1 MDKLRAMELLLSVA
15 ETRSFSETGR
25 RQNMSTASVSR
36 RLSELED
43 VLGATLIHRSTRNL
57 TLSEAG
63 NAYAVRAREI
73 LFAVGQADAGVTALQ
88 GSPYGVLRLHSRTMF
103 GLKVLT
109 PLQAGFSRKYPDL
122 MVELHLSERPA
133 RLREDGFDIDFRI
146 APPQENGLMR
156 RRLFLSDRVLV
167 AAPEYLRDHGA
178 PASPEDLRDHNCLV
192 YWLGA
197 DPPYWRFQKD
207 ERTQEIRVRSGF
219 STNNGQVLLEAAK
232 SGLGLALL
240 DDYTVAEDLASGR
253 LVRVL
258 KEYRITNTSFEDG
271 IYATFLETVQVPAK
285 IRVFLD
291 YLTEN
296 MSSRLG

>member
-43 VLGATLIHRSTRNL
+43 VLGVTLIHRSTRNL

-73 LFAVGQADAGVTALQ
+73 LSAVGQADAGVTALQ
-88 GSPYGVLRLHSRTMF
+88 DSPYGVLRLHSRTMF

-207 ERTQEIRVRSGF
+207 DRIQEIRVRSGF

-232 SGLGLALL
+232 SGLGFALL

-253 LVRVL
+253 LVQVL

-271 IYATFLETVQVPAK
+271 IYATFLETVQVPTK